1 MNLRRRRP
9 NDPEVNLVSLIDVVF
24 LLLLF
29 FLLSTTFNQQANIH
43 VTLPKAS
50 AQQERVP
57 DDQITLTIDAA
68 GEYYV
73 NGQHVVNR
81 QADTLKRAISSVIG
95 PEKKPPLII
104 SADAKTPHQAVVTA
118 MDAARQVGLVHL
130 SISTQQTAD
139 TSR

>member
-9 NDPEVNLVSLIDVVF
+9 SDPEVNLVSLIDVVF

-29 FLLSTTFNQQANIH
+29 FLLSTTFNQQSSIH
-43 VTLPKAS
+43 ISLPKSS
-50 AQQERVP
+50 AQQEQVP
-57 DDQITLTIDAA
+57 EKQVILSIDAA

-73 NGQHVVNR
+73 NGQHLVNR
-81 QADTLKRAISSVIG
+81 QVETLKRALSSVIG
-95 PEKKPPLII
+95 SEKNPPLII

-118 MDAARQVGLVHL
+118 MDAARQAGLVHL